1 MRFRDTPVL
10 WLFRQYSGLPKPVYI
25 LFFARIVNRMGDFVH
40 FFLTLF
46 LTRIMGMDE
55 STTGMFVMAV
65 SLSRIAGAVIAG
77 KIGDRRGRK
86 MIMLFFL
93 LMFAVT
99 LIFSGLFV
107 YSMAT
112 PVLLIIAGLFNGAER
127 PLNNTIVADI
137 TTREERKQAFSLLYL
152 GINIGVAVGPMLA
165 GLLFN
170 NYIRW
175 IFFGDALTSLIAIV
189 LIFKFVPESKPDEET
204 LKTSM
209 ETAEHDERAEVGST
223 FKVFLKRPVLAAS
236 TLFMVLCNLVY
247 AQHAFSLPIQLDNL
261 FSEDSARL
269 YGYIMSFNA
278 GIVLLATSILLH
290 ITKRSLP
297 LRNISYAN
305 LLYALGFGM
314 IAYIQ
319 PFPMFLV
326 SAFFWTIG
334 EILVVTNYNVFIA
347 NHTPISHRGRF
358 NGLLQVILGM
368 GFAISPFLSG
378 IFVDTV
384 GLSTLWKG
392 IGILS
397 ISLAIGMFLLS
408 EWDKRRNKSI

>member
-1 MRFRDTPVL
+1 
-10 WLFRQYSGLPKPVYI
+10 
-25 LFFARIVNRMGDFVH
+25 MGDFVH